1 MTSEF
6 ETKLKELKELQEKEA
21 FAAIKT
27 AEREQLAAERE
38 QLAAEEI
45 LKEKQVAKEELIK
58 FWRIKLRETVGKC
71 EGILQ
76 KVNEQYLRD
85 NWGKV
90 SKADSGILHLET
102 YLDWDESKSSD
113 GSEEGK
119 RITLGVGFRGMVPEK
134 LESLESS
141 EINKIFLAVGPE
153 HNYVLENIEAE
164 NPHWQEKVQNRIL
177 EALLKSECGWYIE
190 PRESYDGFAIGHL

>member
-6 ETKLKELKELQEKEA
+6 EIKLKELKELQEKEA

-27 AEREQLAAERE
+27 TEREQLAAEK
-38 QLAAEEI
+38 I
-45 LKEKQVAKEELIK
+45 LKEKQVAKEELMK
-58 FWRIKLRETVGKC
+58 FWRIKLRETDGKC

-76 KVNEQYLRD
+76 KVNEQYLLNR
-85 NWGKV
+85 GKV
-90 SKADSGILHLET
+90 SKVDESHTLYLKT
-102 YLDWDESKSSD
+102 YLNWDESKSSD
-113 GSEEGK
+113 GSGK
-119 RITLGVGFRGMVPEK
+119 GKTIMLGVGFRGITVPEK
-134 LESLESS
+134 LESS
-141 EINKIFLAVGPE
+141 EINKIFLAVGPD
-153 HNYVLENIEAE
+153 HKYILENIEAE